1 MTGTITSIHGP
12 ERPSLDFLE
21 YWESLGFFD
30 NLQVILPAKFFMIF
44 EIARVVFTPDFIS
57 EALSAIED
65 ISKEEKIEAPD
76 RDETILINR
85 VEKVSPLSDN
95 MVIDTYRTIYDL
107 KRTLPRELAMDDE
120 IFDIKLFKRTL
131 LVQRFFETRADS
143 FKPIS
148 TLRDESGRQA
158 NRFDQKFYLLLDRS
172 RSMDFKMR
180 SFFSKCLVAEF
191 LRRKLNGN
199 AKIFYR
205 PFDTKTGD
213 LVKIEKKEDFP
224 VLIEKVLL
232 TTTGGTST
240 NLQEAVYQAVE
251 DIRFDKELINAEILV
266 VTDGISKIDK
276 YGMKNKLGD
285 IKLNVLKIGDDLA
298 EPNFFEMKK
307 TLEFSK
313 IDFDPSS
320 VNIKEIKKK
329 MADAGGEGDESVLSP
344 KERRAYRYLLDFS
357 ERMFN
362 DLREV
367 SQRFVEIKDLEPYEL
382 FKLTDEMLDQIE
394 TAVDELSRIDLSART
409 QEERERL
416 YKQAYFLGQYL
427 ELLME
432 YGGNNKNPIL
442 QRAEAKIREIKQRM
456 LEDPG
461 LLKLV
466 QAVKGYDEDK
476 ETMKLARKEVK
487 KKLKE
492 MQLQS
497 KTLTTSEMKKAQMLL
512 TMDVGEGSMGQFLKL
527 ILVKLWMLLSG
538 LARRVFRRESGPV
551 ESKS

>member
-1 MTGTITSIHGP
+1 VTGTITSIHGP